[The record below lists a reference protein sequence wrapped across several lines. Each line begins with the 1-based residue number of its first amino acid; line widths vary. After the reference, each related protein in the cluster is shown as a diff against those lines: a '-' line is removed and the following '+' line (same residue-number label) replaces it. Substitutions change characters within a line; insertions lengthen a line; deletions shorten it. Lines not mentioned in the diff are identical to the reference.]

1 MLNLDQSLGA
11 QLTDAR
17 FQLTNDG
24 NDPSKISSRACRGT
38 LF

>member
-1 MLNLDQSLGA
+1 MLNLGQSLGD

-24 NDPSKISSRACRGT
+24 NDPSKISSRACGGS